1 MNISAV
7 RVEGAT
13 HTRKSFLN
21 SIIAPALST
30 ENDSTLED
38 VLHTTRR
45 ISHALKKTDI
55 FSSVEPHI
63 DRARSNLASP
73 RDIDLVFKTRERGRW
88 YVSSA
93 TEVGNNEGSAVRFS
107 LSPLFF
113 FLFLHKWNQ
122 SASARIRN
130 IFGGAETFEAN
141 VSLGTQT
148 RRSFRASLTTPL
160 TPAMDAFAELSAY
173 GMEKD
178 LTTYASCTEGLRG
191 LRTVVRVR

>member
-1 MNISAV
+1 MKISAV
-7 RVEGAT
+7 RVEGAI
-13 HTRKSFLN
+13 HTRKSFLG

-30 ENDSTLED
+30 DNNSTLED

-55 FSSVEPHI
+55 FSLLEPHV
-63 DRARSNLASP
+63 DRPRSNLASP
-73 RDIDLVFKTRERGRW
+73 GDVDLVFKTRERGRW

-93 TEVGNNEGSAVRFS
+93 TEVGNNEGSAVC
-107 LSPLFF
+107 LSPFYFYFF
-113 FLFLHKWNQ
+113 SKCKQ

-130 IFGGAETFEAN
+130 VFGGAETFEAN
-141 VSLGTQT
+141 ISLGTKT

-160 TPAMDAFAELSAY
+160 TPAMDTFAELSAY

-191 LRTVVRVR
+191 LRSVVRVR

>member
-13 HTRKSFLN
+13 HTRKSFLS

-30 ENDSTLED
+30 EKDSTLED

-63 DRARSNLASP
+63 DRPRSNLALP
-73 RDIDLVFKTRERGRW
+73 GDVDLVFKTRERGRW

-93 TEVGNNEGSAVRFS
+93 TEVGNNEGSAVRLS
-107 LSPLFF
+107 LSLLFLFF
-113 FLFLHKWNQ
+113 SQMELERLCPHKKRLW
-122 SASARIRN
+122 RCRN
-130 IFGGAETFEAN
+130 
-141 VSLGTQT
+141 
-148 RRSFRASLTTPL
+148 
-160 TPAMDAFAELSAY
+160 
-173 GMEKD
+173 
-178 LTTYASCTEGLRG
+178 LRG
-191 LRTVVRVR
+191 QCFPWH